1 VVTPGGVIELHQR
14 QLGYQGS
21 LNANW
26 HSLRISKFE
35 YRLLHFFQT
44 FCVPLF
50 SFNVNPAVDRVWRH
64 EVPKLWQQS
73 DLVRQSIFLFSAINL
88 WPLCGLDPG
97 ISLESVRPDELY
109 RLVDLSDGATTMRKL
124 LDGKSPS
131 IMDDV
136 ALLSTD
142 SLYCRTT
149 SYFLRSVHQ
158 TNAELASGE
167 PSIFSNLHEVAFG
180 GGVQTSQ
187 SSGLRSQEVKTRH
200 AEIVISGI
208 LLFSFLGVHP
218 HRLVP
223 LVAFDDGDA
232 SDAVTNVTRV
242 DDFTPLP
249 VKSDMLAICN
259 GIHHTLIQASGIL
272 LESTFLDLF
281 SDHERFAELPK
292 NGSKYPLIECLKSCL
307 SGYMI
312 EHKFNELINAQSSE
326 ETEVFQDSVRLLEIC
341 LDRCVER
348 KYPIPIFKWI
358 LAIDTN
364 FDKYAR
370 AKNPIAL
377 KILYF
382 YSALCI
388 LCRFLLFKESS
399 IWLDYLQWYKDYN
412 FKTYGV
418 WLNSDDEFLY
428 NLIVVEDYMLELD
441 QFHLVGQINPT
452 SMAHDNSLC

>member
-1 VVTPGGVIELHQR
+1 M
-14 QLGYQGS
+14 
-21 LNANW
+21 
-26 HSLRISKFE
+26 
-35 YRLLHFFQT
+35 
-44 FCVPLF
+44 PLF
-50 SFNVNPAVDRVWRH
+50 SFNVNPAVDKVWRH

-109 RLVDLSDGATTMRKL
+109 RLMDLSDGAITMRKL

-136 ALLSTD
+136 APLSSD

-149 SYFLRSVHQ
+149 SYFLQSVHQ
-158 TNAELASGE
+158 TNARLASGE
-167 PSIFSNLHEVAFG
+167 PSIFPNLHGVASNG
-180 GGVQTSQ
+180 SSPNSQ
-187 SSGLRSQEVKTRH
+187 SSVLRSDEIKAQH
-200 AEIVISGI
+200 AETVISGI

-232 SDAVTNVTRV
+232 SDAVTSVTRV
-242 DDFTPLP
+242 DDNTPLP

-259 GIHHTLIQASGIL
+259 GIHHTFIQASGIL
-272 LESTFLDLF
+272 LDSTFLGLF
-281 SDHERFAELPK
+281 SNHERFAELPRGG
-292 NGSKYPLIECLKSCL
+292 NKYPMIECLKSCL
-307 SGYMI
+307 SDYMI
-312 EHKFNELINAQSSE
+312 EHKYNELINAQFSE
-326 ETEVFQDSVRLLEIC
+326 ETEVFQDSVRLLGIC
-341 LDRCVER
+341 LDRSVER
-348 KYPIPIFKWI
+348 NYPIPIFKWI

-370 AKNPIAL
+370 AKNPFAV
-377 KILYF
+377 KILYY

-399 IWLDYLQWYKDYN
+399 LWLDYVQWYKEYN
-412 FKTYGV
+412 FKTYGS
-418 WLNSDDEFLY
+418 WLYSDDEFLY

-441 QFHLVGQINPT
+441 QFHLVGQIDPRSLT
-452 SMAHDNSLC
+452 RDDSLC